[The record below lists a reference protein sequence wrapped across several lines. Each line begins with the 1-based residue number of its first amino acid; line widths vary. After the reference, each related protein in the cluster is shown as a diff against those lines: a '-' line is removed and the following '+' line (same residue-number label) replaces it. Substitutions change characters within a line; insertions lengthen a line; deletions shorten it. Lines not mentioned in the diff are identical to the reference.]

1 MPIPFARHWIRT
13 ALATILWAA
22 LSFLCMNVC
31 LNLFG
36 DRIGAV
42 GVPLIIVGL
51 AIAWYIGERRDAP

>member
-1 MPIPFARHWIRT
+1 MPISLVSRSVRT
-13 ALATILWAA
+13 AVPILLWAA

-36 DRIGAV
+36 DRVGAI

-51 AIAWYIGERRDAP
+51 AIAWYIGERWDAP

>member
-1 MPIPFARHWIRT
+1 
-13 ALATILWAA
+13 
-22 LSFLCMNVC
+22 MNVC

-51 AIAWYIGERRDAP
+51 TIAWYIGERWDAP